1 MSSAGAVGLTQ
12 LMSPT
17 AAEIAQKLRIKEYS
31 LTEPETNIMFGT
43 YYLSE
48 LIRRGNGSLLRAFF
62 SYNAG
67 FRKVTTW
74 LNSSMLEFGKDGAM
88 EMDLF
93 LETIPVSETREY
105 GRKLVGATVMYEYLY
120 GNSSFSQTVEN
131 LLK

>member
-1 MSSAGAVGLTQ
+1 
-12 LMSPT
+12 
-17 AAEIAQKLRIKEYS
+17 
-31 LTEPETNIMFGT
+31 
-43 YYLSE
+43 
-48 LIRRGNGSLLRAFF
+48 
-62 SYNAG
+62 
-67 FRKVTTW
+67 
-74 LNSSMLEFGKDGAM
+74 MLEFGKDGAM